1 MTGIMSPAQ
10 TRCNTPKALTQTS
23 CGCNIWDM
31 SQIGTRL
38 RTIRIERGLAQE
50 EVARRAGVALNT
62 VVRAE
67 LGRVTPS
74 TATVLKLAE
83 ALDVSAGDLLEDADD
98 DPTPATTTA

>member
-1 MTGIMSPAQ
+1 
-10 TRCNTPKALTQTS
+10 
-23 CGCNIWDM
+23 M

-38 RTIRIERGLAQE
+38 RKLRTDRGLAQE

-83 ALDVSAGDLLEDADD
+83 ALEVPAATLLDGSDEDPA
-98 DPTPATTTA
+98 PAATTA

>member
-1 MTGIMSPAQ
+1 
-10 TRCNTPKALTQTS
+10 
-23 CGCNIWDM
+23 M

-38 RTIRIERGLAQE
+38 RTLRIERGLAQE

-83 ALDVSAGDLLEDADD
+83 ALEVSAAELLDGND
-98 DPTPATTTA
+98 DPTPATTPA